1 MFVLILWHMHG
12 YLRPG
17 ERLVVSGLVILFG
30 SLLSSMSLARPG
42 VSLSEKEVHSL
53 LSSMSLARPGVSL

>member
-1 MFVLILWHMHG
+1 MHG

-30 SLLSSMSLARPG
+30 SLLSSMSMAWPG